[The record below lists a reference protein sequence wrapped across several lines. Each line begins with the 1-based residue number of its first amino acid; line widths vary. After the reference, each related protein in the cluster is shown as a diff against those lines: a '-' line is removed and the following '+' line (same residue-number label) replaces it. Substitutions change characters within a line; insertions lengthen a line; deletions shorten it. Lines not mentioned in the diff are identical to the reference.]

1 MKRKSFLLL
10 FVLCSLGLFAQNKGK
25 RPSIGLTLSGGG
37 AKGLAHVGI
46 LKAIDSAGLK
56 IDYVTGTS
64 MGSIIGAL
72 YASGYSGDSIEKIG
86 RDMDW
91 DMLLSNSSS
100 LRAFSMQ
107 EKEDYSK
114 YAVELPWENGTLHLP
129 SGVLESQE
137 LWLKFNELFFPVHQ
151 IKDFSKFPRS
161 FLCIATDVA
170 NGEMVVLDSGEI
182 VQAARASMA
191 IPSIFTAV
199 NYKNRKL
206 VDGGLVRNFPVI
218 NAKQMGADIVIGSN
232 VSSPLLTKDKITN
245 VFQVL
250 LQIAFFRED
259 ADAKKEE
266 KLCDILVTHPL
277 DDYSMGSFASS
288 NEIIDAGIKSGRELY
303 PKFKRLADSL
313 NAIYGPEKPQS
324 VSLLPEKDSVKIT
337 AYTINGLHKTNPE
350 FFLSRLNFHLNQN
363 YDQFQLSEKV
373 RNAFGSNYY
382 NKIVYSLIPLPDGSS
397 KIVFDVEENPFTFMK
412 LGINYNTFTGISLI
426 GNVTSHN
433 LLTPFSRS
441 QLTVNIGENFRLRAE
456 QIQFFGKQKSFSL
469 TGSTQLE
476 SVTINTYNDF
486 SRQGVYNQGYFLG
499 DLNLRYDPS
508 RSLTFGIGGR
518 FESLKYK
525 PKVTPAIEVSGN
537 INFWSGYFF
546 VKQNSLS
553 NAIYPKKGSKT
564 EFEFG
569 FTSKQDHDLLFK
581 ENGNIIQ
588 NTDSLGIDYSNYSY
602 LKLNSEHYFPVSKRI
617 NLSTQIQAGI
627 EFKKQNNFINA
638 FTVGGLTNVY
648 RNQIIFAG
656 LDEGTILTNSIGAFQ
671 LRMRYQ
677 LYNNIYLTGKGNIAF
692 YDFIDKDFQPQN
704 SKFLSGYSL
713 TFGYNFI
720 LGPLEISAMY
730 CDQSKTIL
738 PYINLGIPF

>member
-10 FVLCSLGLFAQNKGK
+10 FILCSLGLFAQDKGK
-25 RPSIGLTLSGGG
+25 RPSIGITLSGGG

-100 LRAFSMQ
+100 LRSFSMQ

-114 YAVELPWENGTLHLP
+114 YAVELPWVDKTLRLP

-137 LWLKFNELFFPVHQ
+137 LWLRFNELFFPVHQ

-161 FLCIATDVA
+161 FQCIATDVA
-170 NGEMVVLDSGEI
+170 TGDIVVLDSGEI

-206 VDGGLVRNFPVI
+206 VDGGIVRNFPVI

-232 VSSPLLTKDKITN
+232 VSSPLLTKEKINN

-259 ADAKKEE
+259 ADAKREE

-288 NEIIDAGIKSGRELY
+288 NEIIDAGIKTGRELY
-303 PKFKRLADSL
+303 PKFKRMADSL
-313 NAIYGPEKPQS
+313 NAIYGPEKPQPA
-324 VSLLPEKDSVKIT
+324 SLLPEKDSVKIT
-337 AYTINGLHKTNPE
+337 SYVINGLHKTNPD
-350 FFLSRLNFHLNQN
+350 FFVKRLNFHLNEN

-397 KIVFDVEENPFTFMK
+397 KIIFDVEENPFTFMK

-426 GNVTSHN
+426 GNITSHN
-433 LLTPFSRS
+433 LFTPFSRS
-441 QLTVNIGENFRLRAE
+441 QLTVNIGENFRIRGE
-456 QIQFFGKQKSFSL
+456 QIQFFGKQKSFSV
-469 TGSTQLE
+469 TGTTQLE

-486 SRQGVYNQGYFLG
+486 TKQGVYNQGFFLG

-518 FESLKYK
+518 YESLKYK

-546 VKQNSLS
+546 LKQNSLS
-553 NAIYPKKGSKT
+553 NAIYPRKGSKT

-569 FTSKQDHDLLFK
+569 FTSKQDHDLQYK
-581 ENGNIIQ
+581 QNGNIIQ
-588 NTDSLGIDYSNYSY
+588 NTDSLGIDYGNYSY
-602 LKLNSEHYFPVSKRI
+602 LKLNTEHYFPVSKRI
-617 NLSTQIQAGI
+617 NLSTQVQAGI
-627 EFKKQNNFINA
+627 DFKKQNNFINA
-638 FTVGGLTNVY
+638 FSVGGMNNVY

-656 LDEGTILTNSIGAFQ
+656 LNEGTILTNSISAFQ

-677 LYNNIYLTGKGNIAF
+677 LYNSIYLIGKGNLAF
-692 YDFIDKDFQPQN
+692 YDFIDKDFQPEN

-720 LGPLEISAMY
+720 LGPLEISVMY
-730 CDQSKTIL
+730 CDQSKSLL

>member
-10 FVLCSLGLFAQNKGK
+10 FILCSIGLFAQDKGK
-25 RPSIGLTLSGGG
+25 RPSIGITLSGGG

-100 LRAFSMQ
+100 LRSFSMQ

-114 YAVELPWENGTLHLP
+114 YAVELPWVDKTLRLP

-137 LWLKFNELFFPVHQ
+137 LWLRFNELFFPVHQ

-161 FLCIATDVA
+161 FQCIATDVA
-170 NGEMVVLDSGEI
+170 TGDIVVLDSGEI

-206 VDGGLVRNFPVI
+206 VDGGIVRNFPVI

-232 VSSPLLTKDKITN
+232 VSSPLLTKEKINN

-259 ADAKKEE
+259 ADAKREE

-288 NEIIDAGIKSGRELY
+288 NEIIDAGIKTGRELY
-303 PKFKRLADSL
+303 PKFKRMADSL
-313 NAIYGPEKPQS
+313 NAIYGPEKPQPA
-324 VSLLPEKDSVKIT
+324 SLLPEKDSVKIT
-337 AYTINGLHKTNPE
+337 SYVINGLHKTNPD
-350 FFLSRLNFHLNQN
+350 FFVKRLNFHLNEN

-397 KIVFDVEENPFTFMK
+397 KIIFDVEENPFTFMK

-426 GNVTSHN
+426 GNITSHN
-433 LLTPFSRS
+433 LFTPFSRS
-441 QLTVNIGENFRLRAE
+441 QLTVNIGENFRIRGE
-456 QIQFFGKQKSFSL
+456 QIQFFGKQKSFSV
-469 TGSTQLE
+469 TGTTQLD

-486 SRQGVYNQGYFLG
+486 TKQGVYNQGFFLG

-518 FESLKYK
+518 YESLKYK

-546 VKQNSLS
+546 LKQNSLS
-553 NAIYPKKGSKT
+553 NAIYPRKGSKT

-569 FTSKQDHDLLFK
+569 FTSKQDHDLQYK
-581 ENGNIIQ
+581 QNGNIIQ
-588 NTDSLGIDYSNYSY
+588 NTDSLGIDYGNYSY
-602 LKLNSEHYFPVSKRI
+602 LKLNTEHYFPVSKRI
-617 NLSTQIQAGI
+617 NLSTQVQAGI
-627 EFKKQNNFINA
+627 DFKKQNNFINA
-638 FTVGGLTNVY
+638 FSVGGMNNVY

-656 LDEGTILTNSIGAFQ
+656 LNEGTILTNSISAFQ

-677 LYNNIYLTGKGNIAF
+677 LYNSIYLIGKGNLAF
-692 YDFIDKDFQPQN
+692 YDFIDKDFQPEN

-720 LGPLEISAMY
+720 LGPLEISVMY
-730 CDQSKTIL
+730 CDQSKSLL

>member
-10 FVLCSLGLFAQNKGK
+10 FILCSLGLFAQDKGK
-25 RPSIGLTLSGGG
+25 RPSIGITLSGGG

-100 LRAFSMQ
+100 LRSFSMQ

-114 YAVELPWENGTLHLP
+114 YAVELPWVDKTLRLP

-137 LWLKFNELFFPVHQ
+137 LWLRFNELFFPVHQ

-161 FLCIATDVA
+161 FQCIATDVA
-170 NGEMVVLDSGEI
+170 TGDIVVLDSGEI

-206 VDGGLVRNFPVI
+206 VDGGIVRNFPVI

-232 VSSPLLTKDKITN
+232 VSSPLLTKEKINN

-259 ADAKKEE
+259 ADAKREE

-288 NEIIDAGIKSGRELY
+288 NEIIDAGIKTGRELY
-303 PKFKRLADSL
+303 PKFKRMADSL
-313 NAIYGPEKPQS
+313 NAIYGPEKPQPA
-324 VSLLPEKDSVKIT
+324 SLLPEKDSVKIT
-337 AYTINGLHKTNPE
+337 SYVINGLHKTNPD
-350 FFLSRLNFHLNQN
+350 FFVKRLNFHLNEN

-397 KIVFDVEENPFTFMK
+397 KIIFDVEENPFTFMK

-426 GNVTSHN
+426 GNITSHN
-433 LLTPFSRS
+433 LFTPFSRS
-441 QLTVNIGENFRLRAE
+441 QLTVNIGENFRIRGE
-456 QIQFFGKQKSFSL
+456 QIQFFGKQKSFSV
-469 TGSTQLE
+469 TGTTQLE

-486 SRQGVYNQGYFLG
+486 TKQGVYNQGFFLG

-518 FESLKYK
+518 YESLKYK

-546 VKQNSLS
+546 LKQNSLS
-553 NAIYPKKGSKT
+553 NAIYPRKGSKT

-569 FTSKQDHDLLFK
+569 FTSKQDHDLQYK
-581 ENGNIIQ
+581 QNGNIIQ
-588 NTDSLGIDYSNYSY
+588 EIRCN
-602 LKLNSEHYFPVSKRI
+602 HSK
-617 NLSTQIQAGI
+617 
-627 EFKKQNNFINA
+627 
-638 FTVGGLTNVY
+638 
-648 RNQIIFAG
+648 
-656 LDEGTILTNSIGAFQ
+656 
-671 LRMRYQ
+671 
-677 LYNNIYLTGKGNIAF
+677 
-692 YDFIDKDFQPQN
+692 
-704 SKFLSGYSL
+704 
-713 TFGYNFI
+713 
-720 LGPLEISAMY
+720 
-730 CDQSKTIL
+730 
-738 PYINLGIPF
+738 

>member
-10 FVLCSLGLFAQNKGK
+10 FILCSIGVLAQNKGK

-100 LRAFSMQ
+100 LRSFSMQ

-114 YAVELPWENGTLHLP
+114 YAVELPWVDKTLRLP

-151 IKDFSKFPRS
+151 IKDFSKFPRN
-161 FLCIATDVA
+161 FQCIATDVA
-170 NGEMVVLDSGEI
+170 SGEIVVLDSGEI

-218 NAKQMGADIVIGSN
+218 NAKQLGADIVIGSN
-232 VSSPLLTKDKITN
+232 VSSPLLTKEKINN

-259 ADAKKEE
+259 ADAKREE

-288 NEIIDAGIKSGRELY
+288 NEIIDAGIKTGRELY
-303 PKFKRLADSL
+303 PKFKRMADSL
-313 NAIYGPEKPQS
+313 NAIYGPEKPQPA
-324 VSLLPEKDSVKIT
+324 SLLPEKDSVKIT
-337 AYTINGLHKTNPE
+337 SYVINGLHKTNPD
-350 FFLSRLNFHLNQN
+350 FFVNRLNFHLNQN

-397 KIVFDVEENPFTFMK
+397 KIIFDVEENPFTFMK

-426 GNVTSHN
+426 GNITSHN
-433 LLTPFSRS
+433 LFTPFSRS
-441 QLTVNIGENFRLRAE
+441 QITVNIGENFRLRGE
-456 QIQFFGKQKSFSL
+456 HVQFFGRQKSFSV

-486 SRQGVYNQGYFLG
+486 SKHGVYNQGYFLV

-508 RSLTFGIGGR
+508 RSLTFGLGGR
-518 FESLKYK
+518 NESLKYK
-525 PKVTPAIEVSGN
+525 PKVAPAIEVSGN

-546 VKQNSLS
+546 LKQNSLS
-553 NAIYPKKGSKT
+553 NAIYPRKGSKT

-569 FTSKQDHDLLFK
+569 FTSKQDHDLQYK
-581 ENGNIIQ
+581 QNGNIIQ
-588 NTDSLGIDYSNYSY
+588 NTDSLGIDYGNYSY
-602 LKLNSEHYFPVSKRI
+602 LKLNTEHYFPVSKRI
-617 NLSTQIQAGI
+617 NLSTQVQAGI
-627 EFKKQNNFINA
+627 DFKKQNNFINA
-638 FTVGGLTNVY
+638 FSVGGMNNVY

-656 LDEGTILTNSIGAFQ
+656 INEGTILTNSISAFQ

-677 LYNNIYLTGKGNIAF
+677 LYNSIYLIGKGNLAF
-692 YDFIDKDFQPQN
+692 YDFIDKDFQPEN

-720 LGPLEISAMY
+720 LGPLEISVMY
-730 CDQSKTIL
+730 CDQSKSLL

>member
-10 FVLCSLGLFAQNKGK
+10 FILCSLGLFAQDKGK
-25 RPSIGLTLSGGG
+25 RPSIGITLSGGG

-100 LRAFSMQ
+100 LRSFSMQ

-114 YAVELPWENGTLHLP
+114 YAVELPWVDKTLRLP

-137 LWLKFNELFFPVHQ
+137 LWLRFNELFFPVHQ

-161 FLCIATDVA
+161 FQCIATDVST
-170 NGEMVVLDSGEI
+170 GDIVVLDSGEI

-206 VDGGLVRNFPVI
+206 VDGGIVRNFPVI

-232 VSSPLLTKDKITN
+232 VSSPLLTKEKINN

-259 ADAKKEE
+259 ADAKREE

-288 NEIIDAGIKSGRELY
+288 NEIIDAGIKTGRELY
-303 PKFKRLADSL
+303 PKFKRMADSL
-313 NAIYGPEKPQS
+313 NAIYGPEKPQPA
-324 VSLLPEKDSVKIT
+324 SLLPEKDSVKIT
-337 AYTINGLHKTNPE
+337 SYVINGLHKTNPD
-350 FFLSRLNFHLNQN
+350 FFVKRLNFHLNEN

-397 KIVFDVEENPFTFMK
+397 KIIFDVEENPFTFMK

-426 GNVTSHN
+426 GNITSHN
-433 LLTPFSRS
+433 LFTPFSRS
-441 QLTVNIGENFRLRAE
+441 QLTVNIGENFRIRGE
-456 QIQFFGKQKSFSL
+456 QIQFFGKQKSFSV
-469 TGSTQLE
+469 TGTTQLE

-486 SRQGVYNQGYFLG
+486 TKQGVYNQGFFLG

-518 FESLKYK
+518 YESLKYK

-546 VKQNSLS
+546 LKQNSLS
-553 NAIYPKKGSKT
+553 NAIYPRKGSKT

-569 FTSKQDHDLLFK
+569 FTSKQDHDLQYK
-581 ENGNIIQ
+581 QNGNIIQ
-588 NTDSLGIDYSNYSY
+588 NTDSLGIDYGNYSY
-602 LKLNSEHYFPVSKRI
+602 LKLNTEHYFPVSKRI
-617 NLSTQIQAGI
+617 NLSTQVQAGI
-627 EFKKQNNFINA
+627 DFKKQNNFINA
-638 FTVGGLTNVY
+638 FSVGGMNNVY

-656 LDEGTILTNSIGAFQ
+656 LNEGTILTNSISAFQ

-677 LYNNIYLTGKGNIAF
+677 LYNSIYLIGKGNLAF
-692 YDFIDKDFQPQN
+692 YDFIDKDFQPEN

-720 LGPLEISAMY
+720 LGPLEISVMY
-730 CDQSKTIL
+730 CDQSKSLL